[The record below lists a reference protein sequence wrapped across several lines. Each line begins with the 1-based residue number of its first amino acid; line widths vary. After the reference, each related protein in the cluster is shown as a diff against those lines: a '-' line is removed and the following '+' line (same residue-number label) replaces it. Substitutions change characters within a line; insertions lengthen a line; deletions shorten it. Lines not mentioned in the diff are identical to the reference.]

1 MVGFSAKGA
10 EMIYKKREVQDLWHI
25 LTEQLFMQIN
35 FVVTVATRLF
45 HKLMNVAQKMRLGG
59 LVMKAR
65 KMMINNNLFRDL
77 LRYGKIK
84 ADFEVKENT
93 GRLFRVRVFE
103 YQEKK
108 YFTVMVDGE
117 PLELKEV

>member
-1 MVGFSAKGA
+1 MVNK
-10 EMIYKKREVQDLWHI
+10 
-25 LTEQLFMQIN
+25 
-35 FVVTVATRLF
+35 
-45 HKLMNVAQKMRLGG
+45 
-59 LVMKAR
+59 
-65 KMMINNNLFRDL
+65 NLFCNL

-108 YFTVMVDGE
+108 YFTVMCDGE
-117 PLELKEV
+117 PLECKEV

>member
-1 MVGFSAKGA
+1 MGGFSAKSA
-10 EMIYKKREVQDLWHI
+10 ETTYQKMEAQDLWHI
-25 LTEQLFMQIN
+25 LTEQLFMPIN
-35 FVVTVATRLF
+35 FVATVAMRLF
-45 HKLMNVAQKMRLGG
+45 LKLMSEAQKMRLGG
-59 LVMKAR
+59 LVMKVR
-65 KMMINNNLFRDL
+65 KAMIDNNLSRDL

-84 ADFEVKENT
+84 SDFEVKDNM

>member
-1 MVGFSAKGA
+1 
-10 EMIYKKREVQDLWHI
+10 
-25 LTEQLFMQIN
+25 
-35 FVVTVATRLF
+35 
-45 HKLMNVAQKMRLGG
+45 
-59 LVMKAR
+59 
-65 KMMINNNLFRDL
+65 MINNNLFRDL

-117 PLELKEV
+117 PLRCEEV